1 MKLTHLISF
10 ILTLLATLASRSPS
24 VFMAIRATPSGR
36 RRHGLDTRLGRGT
49 MAAIWALTTVLGLDM
64 LFALFPWA
72 YLAMNFTG
80 AADLLWGVFGVLA
93 LALSTKPARDGYLR
107 LTPFLDRLA
116 AAVIGMHGL
125 RLLTER

>member
-10 ILTLLATLASRSPS
+10 ILTLLATLASRRPS

-36 RRHGLDTRLGRGT
+36 RRHGLDMRLGRGI

-80 AADLLWGVFGVLA
+80 AADLLWVVFGVLA

-107 LTPFLDRLA
+107 LTP
-116 AAVIGMHGL
+116 
-125 RLLTER
+125 